1 MYWKSSNIQITLH
14 NLVSKLGVHVCFI
27 FGEAAGLAF
36 PWTVFW
42 SFEQPFHSPG
52 SLFTDSVAVLYSA
65 NISDHITVT
74 VIITWPKLILL
85 FCSSI
90 ECDFSIYP
98 LCPPMERE
106 KRGVRG
112 RRVWWQSVSPL
123 GQPGYGSSY
132 GHVLLAFCFGTVAY
146 VWEFLFIA
154 MVTEIK
160 QLAAH
165 FIFQVSVYQWS
176 RSVSWALL
184 PHRHT
189 HTNRKQNIK

>member
-85 FCSSI
+85 FCSSM
-90 ECDFSIYP
+90 ECDFSINP

-106 KRGVRG
+106 KRGEEGVMAVCVPVGSTWLWELIWPCAVSILLWDRG
-112 RRVWWQSVSPL
+112 ICLRVSVHCH
-123 GQPGYGSSY
+123 GNR
-132 GHVLLAFCFGTVAY
+132 
-146 VWEFLFIA
+146 
-154 MVTEIK
+154 IK